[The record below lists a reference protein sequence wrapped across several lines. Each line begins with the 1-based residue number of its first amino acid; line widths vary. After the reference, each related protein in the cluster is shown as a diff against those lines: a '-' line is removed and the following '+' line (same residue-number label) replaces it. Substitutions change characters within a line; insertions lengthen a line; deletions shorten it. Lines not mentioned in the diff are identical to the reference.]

1 MATSA
6 SVVTSVA
13 RNIPAPGL
21 GFQFETEEN
30 SPFPDGYSIAKEEK
44 ILAEFMSGDKSE
56 GDPRYDRY
64 MELINRRVQLAH
76 MQKAYET
83 NKGAEG
89 VVQSTEVRSMDV
101 LGALVDEEEDA
112 MRLHTKE
119 AYRMFMGRARE
130 PGNPDSM
137 PIVGGKRVAAALRS
151 LWLMTANDNPYADWA
166 LLRHEMTIERIQ
178 KRLNL
183 HMKEAAAQMEAYR
196 KRGLTF
202 SLLLSAHPQ
211 SLRLGFRSPYGYAVS
226 TLIVDFDHY
235 VRMQKTLARKNLRSD
250 QESRQA
256 IATISRAIRGV
267 FYETVRFERWLVREE
282 VNSLSR
288 ADFVPEAGDE
298 AAKRVE
304 FVTRTFG
311 WVPADVYTARLQPR
325 HSRRRVNLTQAERQ
339 LLQSVGEMLEQK
351 ESGAAAEE
359 AAAEEAAPQEKPK
372 NAAGA

>member
-6 SVVTSVA
+6 SEVTSVA
-13 RNIPAPGL
+13 RNIPAPRLGL
-21 GFQFETEEN
+21 QFETEEN
-30 SPFPDGYSIAKEEK
+30 SPFPDGYSIAKEETM
-44 ILAEFMSGDKSE
+44 LAGFMAGDMSE
-56 GDPRYDRY
+56 RDPLYARYA
-64 MELINRRVQLAH
+64 ELIERKDRLAL

-83 NKGAEG
+83 NKGAED
-89 VVQSTEVRSMDV
+89 VVQSTEVGSMDA

-137 PIVGGKRVAAALRS
+137 PIVGGKRVAASLRN
-151 LWLMTANDNPYADWA
+151 LWLLTANDNPYADWA

-196 KRGLTF
+196 KRGLKF

-267 FYETVRFERWLVREE
+267 FYETVRFERWLTRAEIG
-282 VNSLSR
+282 SLCR

-304 FVTRTFG
+304 FVVKTFG

-325 HSRRRVNLTQAERQ
+325 HSRRRANLTPAERQ

-351 ESGAAAEE
+351 ESDAAAEE
-359 AAAEEAAPQEKPK
+359 AAAEEAAPQEKHK
-372 NAAGA
+372 DAAVA